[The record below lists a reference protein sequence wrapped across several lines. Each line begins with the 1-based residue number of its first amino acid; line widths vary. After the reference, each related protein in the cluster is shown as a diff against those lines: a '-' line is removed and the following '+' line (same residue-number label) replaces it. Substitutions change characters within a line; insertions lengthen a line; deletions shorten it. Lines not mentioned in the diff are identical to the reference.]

1 MIEEFSD
8 GNSDILY
15 EILIQYYS
23 HFINPLKQSKNF
35 YDGFIKYALKK
46 DKELKIFKRILNYVK
61 DIEAFLFIVNSNI
74 EQIFQKYEKLKTDP
88 LKLTANLKLVKYKVE
103 NIKKVVKDESK
114 NTESSDDESEIVDQ
128 DDKKGLD
135 NVDKIEN
142 ECGTIIK
149 LIEGIIAF
157 SRKEKIL
164 AIYLKSTFWINL
176 LKEYNIPDWENI
188 RNIFKLREL
197 FKNYNSLVD
206 ELYKKENEEPKKKE
220 EDESKKIKEDI
231 NRYFERDEFA
241 FMLDKLI
248 KEFFEANKNR
258 ITNAEI
264 LGTIVNYNPYF
275 SVKDKGD
282 KDKYKNKREVY
293 IFDYVNFKQ
302 ITDTFIETF
311 RHLNFEEMF
320 EENILDYIN
329 KIIDKI
335 EDIQTFGNI
344 IKLINESKIKKENQK
359 DYFRI
364 LIDKYKSFV
373 KYDIKSIKDNKELE
387 KAIKIIAEF
396 VSKVFL
402 FYKNNEFLE
411 KEINTLDDKIKSL
424 IYIELITSYN
434 EEEYKEQKDTIY
446 DIYLKKMDTKE
457 GREDIIKLIQKL
469 KDNDRKYFI
478 YEKLLEKCQFEKEEF
493 FSNHKNDK
501 IKTLCLINNELKK
514 EKEDLINN
522 ESIKESLKK
531 EKEDET
537 DKEKEKKKEDDK
549 LNILE
554 Q

>member
-1 MIEEFSD
+1 
-8 GNSDILY
+8 
-15 EILIQYYS
+15 
-23 HFINPLKQSKNF
+23 
-35 YDGFIKYALKK
+35 
-46 DKELKIFKRILNYVK
+46 LNYVK
-61 DIEAFLFIVNSNI
+61 DIEAYLFIVNSNI

-88 LKLTANLKLVKYKVE
+88 LKLSANLKLVKYKVE
-103 NIKKVVKDESK
+103 NIKKVGKDENK

-149 LIEGIIAF
+149 LIEEIIAF
-157 SRKEKIL
+157 SKKEKIL

-206 ELYKKENEEPKKKE
+206 ELYEEENKGPKKKK
-220 EDESKKIKEDI
+220 EDESSRIKEDI
-231 NRYFERDEFA
+231 NRYLERDEFA

-275 SVKDKGD
+275 SVKDTVD
-282 KDKYKNKREVY
+282 KAKYKNKREVY

-302 ITDTFIETF
+302 ITDTFIEGF
-311 RHLNFEEMF
+311 RQLNFEEMF

-344 IKLINESKIKKENQK
+344 IKLIDEKKIKEETQK
-359 DYFRI
+359 DYFMI
-364 LIDKYKSFV
+364 LKDKYKLIV
-373 KYDIKSIKDNKELE
+373 KNDIKSIKDNKELE
-387 KAIKIIAEF
+387 KDIKIIVEF

-402 FYKNNEFLE
+402 FYK
-411 KEINTLDDKIKSL
+411 
-424 IYIELITSYN
+424 YN
-434 EEEYKEQKDTIY
+434 
-446 DIYLKKMDTKE
+446 
-457 GREDIIKLIQKL
+457 R
-469 KDNDRKYFI
+469 F
-478 YEKLLEKCQFEKEEF
+478 
-493 FSNHKNDK
+493 
-501 IKTLCLINNELKK
+501 
-514 EKEDLINN
+514 
-522 ESIKESLKK
+522 
-531 EKEDET
+531 
-537 DKEKEKKKEDDK
+537 
-549 LNILE
+549 
-554 Q
+554 